1 MVAVGLYSI
10 RVFVLLIDE
19 IKIND
24 TVSLFLLSFGIH
36 SNQTQFT
43 MANYM
48 NIDNLKYNLFEVLK
62 VNDLASIERY
72 QEYDIDSCNILID
85 STKDYSDQVMFPLF
99 KEMDEQGAHYKD
111 GKVIVH
117 PIVGQFMKDMGENGS
132 IGPTFDYDDG
142 GMQMPYTM
150 HTALAHIAQSANNS
164 LPGYTG
170 LTGGSAG
177 LIITFGSQELKET
190 YTPKMLSGEWGGTMC
205 LTEPQAGSSL
215 SDITTSGKPNGD
227 GSYSISGQKIFISGG
242 DHEYCDNFVHLVLVR
257 IEGAP
262 AGTKG
267 ISLFVVPKLRIT
279 ADGGLEP
286 NDVTTAGDYQKMGQ
300 KGYCTTHLVFGESND
315 CQGWL
320 VGEENKGLKYMFQ
333 MMNGAR
339 IDVGMTAASTA
350 TAAYYASLQYA
361 EERPQG
367 RRILSGGAK
376 NVNAEQTTIIN
387 HPDVRR
393 MLLLQKSVTEGSV
406 ALLLQAS
413 LYHDLSEYGPEE
425 TREQYHDLLE
435 ILTPIAK
442 TYPSEM
448 GRISISNGLQILGG
462 YGFCTD
468 FPLEQYYRDIR
479 IMSLYEGTTG
489 IQSLDLLGRK
499 IVMKDGQ
506 AMQLLTKEIIATIK
520 AASEHDSLKPYAE
533 QLKTS
538 SKTLEAALMH
548 LLGFAMS
555 GESERYIADATIF
568 MEMMSNVVLAW
579 QWLKLA
585 TTAEESIRAGET
597 KYSQAFYASKIH
609 TMKYFYKYELPKI
622 EGHKVTLMSIDSLTI
637 KDEKTIAFA

>member
-1 MVAVGLYSI
+1 
-10 RVFVLLIDE
+10 
-19 IKIND
+19 
-24 TVSLFLLSFGIH
+24 
-36 SNQTQFT
+36 
-43 MANYM
+43 MANYI
-48 NIDNLKYNLFEVLK
+48 NLDNLKFTLFDMLK
-62 VNDLASIERY
+62 VSDLSEIERY
-72 QEYDIDSCNILID
+72 QEYDADSCNILID
-85 STKDYSDQVMFPLF
+85 STKDYADKVMFPVF
-99 KEMDEQGAHYKD
+99 KEMDEKGAYYED

-117 PIVGQFMKDMGENGS
+117 PVVGQFMQDMGENGS
-132 IGPTFDYDDG
+132 IGPTFDYDHG
-142 GMQMPYTM
+142 GMQMPHTI
-150 HTALAHIAQSANNS
+150 HTALAHVTQCANNS

-177 LIITFGSQELKET
+177 LILAFGDQALKDT
-190 YTPKMLSGEWGGTMC
+190 YVPKMLTGEWGGTMC

-215 SDITTSGKPNGD
+215 SDITTSGKPNAD
-227 GSYSISGQKIFISGG
+227 GSYSIDGQKIFISGG

-257 IEGAP
+257 IDGAP

-267 ISLFVVPKLRIT
+267 ISLFVVPKYRIT

-286 NDVTTAGDYQKMGQ
+286 NDVVTAGDFQKMGQ
-300 KGYCTTHLVFGESND
+300 KGYCTTHLVFGENND
-315 CQGWL
+315 CRGWL
-320 VGEENKGLKYMFQ
+320 VGEANKGLKYMFQ

-367 RRILSGGAK
+367 RRILSGGVK
-376 NVNAEQTTIIN
+376 NVEAEQTPIIN

-393 MLLLQKSVTEGSV
+393 MLLLQKAVTEGSV

-413 LYHDLSEYGPEE
+413 YYHDLSEYGPEE
-425 TREQYHDLLE
+425 QREDYHDLLE
-435 ILTPIAK
+435 LLTPIAK

-499 IVMKDGQ
+499 IVMKDGK
-506 AMQLLTKEIIATIK
+506 AMRLLTQEIIAVIK
-520 AASEHDSLKPYAE
+520 EASEHDVLKPYAD
-533 QLKTS
+533 QLKTA
-538 SKTLEAALMH
+538 SKTLESTLMH
-548 LLGFAMS
+548 LLGYAMS

-579 QWLKLA
+579 QWLKMA
-585 TTAEESIRAGET
+585 TTAQKSINAGET
-597 KYSQAFYASKIH
+597 TYAAEFYLSKIH

-622 EGHKVTLMSIDSLTI
+622 QGHKVTLMSSDSLTI
-637 KDEKTIAFA
+637 KDEQTIAFA